1 VDDLRDFL
9 FSDPSETSKCLDLVS
24 LNIQRAR
31 DHGLHRYNRLRVA
44 SGLKKKDRFDQIT
57 SNPKLQAKLKA
68 AYTSVDNIDSWIG
81 AVSEDHLKGSG
92 VGELH
97 ATLIRDQFE
106 RLMVGDPF
114 FFMNDE
120 DLSKPELKNIIN
132 LKRLTLAQ
140 VIQWNTIH
148 KNLDPKTNVFYV

>member
-9 FSDPSETSKCLDLVS
+9 FSDPTETSKCLDLVS

-44 SGLKKKDRFDQIT
+44 AGLSKKYSFDQIT
-57 SNPKLQAKLKA
+57 SNKKLQAKLQT
-68 AYTSVDNIDSWIG
+68 AYKSVDKIDGWIG

-97 ATLIRDQFE
+97 ATVIRDQFE

-114 FFMNDE
+114 FFLNDT
-120 DLSKPELKNIIN
+120 DLSKPKLNKIIDLK
-132 LKRLTLAQ
+132 KLTLAQ

-148 KNLDPKTNVFYV
+148 KNLDPNTNVFYV